1 MAIQLKEVIMTR
13 FKHWRVVNA
22 AILLGILINS
32 LPASA
37 RTLSSSNDSIALSA
51 ADRWGKAFNERDLD
65 ALVALYTQDG
75 ELLPKGTQAIRGHAE
90 IRRFLSELI
99 ASTPESQKTIFTNVQ
114 RFGQGNT
121 VSEVADIEIQDDHGR
136 RTILGRQILILQKK
150 DGQWK
155 VRMDMWTNN
164 DKSSS

>member
-1 MAIQLKEVIMTR
+1 MVR
-13 FKHWRVVNA
+13 FKTWRLAKA
-22 AILLGILINS
+22 AILSVALFNV

-37 RTLSSSNDSIALSA
+37 RTLSNSNDSIHLSA

-65 ALVALYTQDG
+65 ALVALYTEDG
-75 ELLPKGTQAIRGHAE
+75 ELLPKGTKAIAGHAA

-99 ASTPESQKTIFTNVQ
+99 ASTPESQRTIFTNVH

-121 VSEVADIEIQDDHGR
+121 VSEVADVEIEDDQGK
-136 RTILGRQILILQKK
+136 RTVLGRQILILQKK
-150 DGQWK
+150 NGQWK
-155 VRMDMWTNN
+155 VRIDMWTNN